1 MTTATTA
8 TAVAN
13 VTLPKVPCQHIADI
27 ELPREVQGLYELAYN
42 LWWTWNPKATE
53 LFAAVDS
60 RAWSYYHNPVQMLI
74 NVERRQWEHLVDN
87 ENFLEAYASLM
98 EDFQAYLDGAARAWF
113 WRNYPQHDGGPVAYL
128 SMEYGVH
135 QSLAVYSGGL
145 GILSG
150 DHLKSASDLAVPLVA
165 VGLLYR
171 SGYFQQTVDPDG
183 HQQHTYPEYDFSRLP
198 VRPAAGPTG
207 RDVVVSVPI
216 GDREVSVKVW
226 VAQVGRVPLLLL
238 DSDIG
243 ENDAA
248 DRPITSMLYV
258 QGRAMRLAQEIVLGI
273 GGVRAL
279 AACGLQPSVWHIN
292 EGHSALLQLD
302 RIARELAAA
311 EGGSFEDALGRV
323 RTTTVFT
330 THTPVPAGNE
340 QFDGDLAWRY
350 LGPWGERLGVGWDAV
365 RALAQP
371 DPQHADA
378 SLNLTALALHTA
390 RYANG
395 VSAIHAEVSR
405 RMWQPLFGADEPEDV
420 PVDHVTNGVHLPTWL
435 GREMQDLLRRHLGP
449 QWQGQVHY
457 PNAPERL
464 AEVPGEE
471 LWQAHQ
477 AQKRRLGR
485 FTESRLRD
493 QLARHGR
500 SPEELR
506 EVESFFRPE
515 ALTIGFARRFATYK
529 RAGLVFT
536 DPHELRRLISD
547 EERPVQILFAG
558 KAHPA
563 DRPGQDVIQ
572 HIFQLS
578 QQPPFRG
585 RVFFLENYDMR
596 VARMLVQGVDV
607 WLNTPRRPLE
617 ASGTS
622 GQKAGVNGALNC
634 SVLDGWWPE
643 AYDGTNGW
651 AIGRQEVLA
660 DVGAQDLEDAHALY
674 AVLAE
679 EVVPA
684 YFERDERGLPLRWLQ
699 MMARSIAT
707 IAPIFSS
714 DRMVRDYVTKAYLA
728 HSPRTRSVERSSAG

>member
-1 MTTATTA
+1 MTTTAATTA
-8 TAVAN
+8 N
-13 VTLPKVPCQHIADI
+13 ITLPQVPCQHVADI

-53 LFAAVDS
+53 LFSAVDS
-60 RAWSYYHNPVQMLI
+60 RAWAHYHNPVQMLI
-74 NVERRQWEHLVDN
+74 NVERRQWEHLV
-87 ENFLEAYASLM
+87 ENDTFIEAYSSLID
-98 EDFQAYLDGAARAWF
+98 EFQGYMAGAARAWF
-113 WRNYPQHDGGPVAYL
+113 WRNYPQYESGPVAYL

-135 QSLAVYSGGL
+135 QSLAIYSGGL

-198 VRPAAGPTG
+198 VRPVAGPTG
-207 RDVVVSVPI
+207 RDVVVRVPI
-216 GDREVSVKVW
+216 ADRDVCVKVW

-238 DSDIG
+238 DTDIG
-243 ENDAA
+243 DNDAA
-248 DRPITSMLYV
+248 DRPITTMLYV

-279 AACGLQPSVWHIN
+279 QACGIEPAAWHIN
-292 EGHSALLQLD
+292 EGHSALLQLE
-302 RIARELAAA
+302 RVAGELAKG
-311 EGGSFEDALGRV
+311 EGVALEEAHQRV
-323 RTTTVFT
+323 RATTVFT

-340 QFDGDLAWRY
+340 SFDGDLAWRY
-350 LGPWGERLGVGWDAV
+350 LGPWGERLGATWDAV
-365 RALAQP
+365 RALAQAG
-371 DPQHADA
+371 QAEGA
-378 SLNLTALALHTA
+378 LNLTALALRTA

-395 VSAIHAEVSR
+395 VSAIHAAVSR
-405 RMWQPLFGADEPEDV
+405 RMWQPLFGAAEADAV
-420 PVDHVTNGVHLPTWL
+420 PIDHVTNGVHLPTWL
-435 GREMQDLLRRHLGP
+435 GREMQDLLRRHLGHE
-449 QWQGQVHY
+449 WQGQIHY
-457 PNAPERL
+457 ADAVGKL

-477 AQKRRLGR
+477 AQKKRLGR
-485 FTESRLRD
+485 FTQSRLRD

-529 RAGLVFT
+529 RASLVFT

-547 EERPVQILFAG
+547 ESRPVQILFAG

-563 DRPGQDVIQ
+563 DRPGQEVIQ

-585 RVFFLENYDMR
+585 RVFFLENYDIR
-596 VARMLVQGVDV
+596 VATMLVQGVDV

-622 GQKAGVNGALNC
+622 GQKAGMNGALNC

-643 AYDGTNGW
+643 AYDAENPNGW

-679 EVVPA
+679 EVVPTF
-684 YFERDERGLPLRWLQ
+684 FERDERGLPLRWLR

-707 IAPIFSS
+707 IAPTFSS

-728 HSPRTRSVERSSAG
+728 GVERSSGG